1 MLFRSFGSGAPP
13 INNGRLPFWWDMLT
27 VAVFSLVIYYWALH
41 DRLPKQEMELLV
53 AKQSVRMG
61 DVPAQPRH

>member
-1 MLFRSFGSGAPP
+1 
-13 INNGRLPFWWDMLT
+13 MLT

>member
-1 MLFRSFGSGAPP
+1 
-13 INNGRLPFWWDMLT
+13 
-27 VAVFSLVIYYWALH
+27 VH

-61 DVPAQPRH
+61 DAPAQPRH